1 MRCGDYRLKA
11 STFREV
17 MNASLLWKA
26 NSVSV
31 PLFIFHVS
39 LLIQAIDKADIRES
53 LAVYLI
59 QEQIFEDHSKMLLN
73 LYFIIV
79 QDCFSI

>member
-1 MRCGDYRLKA
+1 
-11 STFREV
+11 

-31 PLFIFHVS
+31 PLFIFHVN
-39 LLIQAIDKADIRES
+39 LLIQSIDKADVRES
-53 LAVYLI
+53 LTVYLI

>member
-1 MRCGDYRLKA
+1 
-11 STFREV
+11 

-39 LLIQAIDKADIRES
+39 LLIQAIDKADVRES

>member
-1 MRCGDYRLKA
+1 
-11 STFREV
+11 